1 MRKVLLAEDEPAL
14 LELFSEVLR
23 EMGHECVAAA
33 DGATAIALAN
43 EHRPHLVVTDY
54 MMPERSGAEV
64 MRAVQAHPGMEHVPV
79 ILMSAGRPP
88 RSEQQQAWRFLPKPV
103 DVATFEGA
111 IREALEAVAAHTV
124 PSPSVLPPPGSVVS
138 PLGLARE
145 EMLGWVS
152 HEIKSPLSTAV
163 SATQLAMRSLAHGDD
178 PEKAVK
184 LLERTM
190 RQLKRID
197 ELVSTLLDA
206 AQLQDG
212 KLQLERKPVDVVELV
227 EAAGAYWRD
236 THPESVIEISL
247 PLHAVVV
254 EGDRERL
261 RQIVDNLVSNAL
273 KYGQG
278 APIVVNVT
286 ARATSVAI
294 SISDHGRGIPPDE
307 IPQIFDRF
315 HRVPG
320 EGGRGHGL
328 GLFIAAA
335 LARLHQG
342 AVSVESEV
350 ARGSTFSIELP
361 LASSKV

>member
-23 EMGHECVAAA
+23 GMGHECVAAA
-33 DGATAIALAN
+33 DGATAIALAH

-64 MRAVQAHPGMEHVPV
+64 MRAVQAHPALEHVPV

-88 RSEQQQAWRFLPKPV
+88 QTERKRAWRFLSKPI
-103 DVATFEGA
+103 DVVTFEGA
-111 IREALEAVAAHTV
+111 IREGLEAAAAHV
-124 PSPSVLPPPGSVVS
+124 MPPSPLPGPLVS

-163 SATQLAMRSLAHGDD
+163 SATQLAVRSLEHGED
-178 PEKAVK
+178 PRKAVT
-184 LLERTM
+184 LLERTL
-190 RQLKRID
+190 RQLRRID
-197 ELVSTLLDA
+197 ELVNSLLDA

-212 KLQLERKPVDVVELV
+212 RLELVRKPFDIVELV
-227 EAAGAYWRD
+227 EAATAYWRD
-236 THPESVIEISL
+236 THTEHVFELDVPAQPIL
-247 PLHAVVV
+247 V

-261 RQIVDNLVSNAL
+261 RQIVDNLVSNAV
-273 KYGQG
+273 KYGQNT
-278 APIVVNVT
+278 PIIV
-286 ARATSVAI
+286 ALAAHPTSVVVKVT
-294 SISDHGRGIPPDE
+294 DHGRGIPRE
-307 IPQIFDRF
+307 AIPQIFDRF

-335 LARLHQG
+335 LARLHKG
-342 AVSVESEV
+342 TVSVQSEV
-350 ARGSTFSIELP
+350 GQGSTFSITLP
-361 LASSKV
+361 LAGGR

>member
-1 MRKVLLAEDEPAL
+1 MTKILLAEDEPAL

-23 EMGHECVAAA
+23 GMGLECVAAA
-33 DGATAIALAN
+33 DGATAIALAQ
-43 EHRPHLVVTDY
+43 EHRPQLVVTDY

-64 MRAVQAHPGMEHVPV
+64 MHAVQTHPEMEHVPV

-88 RSEQQQAWRFLPKPV
+88 QKERKLAWRFLAKPV

-111 IREALEAVAAHTV
+111 VREALAAVATNSV
-124 PSPSVLPPPGSVVS
+124 RPSSMPPPGALVS

-163 SATQLAMRSLAHGDD
+163 NATQLAMRSIGRADD
-178 PEKAVK
+178 PGKAVL

-190 RQLKRID
+190 RQLRRID
-197 ELVSTLLDA
+197 ELVNTLLDA

-212 KLQLERKPVDVVELV
+212 KLELARRRVDLVELV
-227 EAAGAYWRD
+227 EMAGAYWRD
-236 THPESVIEISL
+236 THPDRTFEVVVPRGVIEID
-247 PLHAVVV
+247 
-254 EGDRERL
+254 GDRARL
-261 RQIVDNLVSNAL
+261 RQIIDNLVSNAV
-273 KYGQG
+273 KYGQET
-278 APIVVNVT
+278 PIVLEVT
-286 ARATSVAI
+286 SHAGTATVAVT
-294 SISDHGRGIPPDE
+294 DGGRGIPAE
-307 IPQIFDRF
+307 AIPQIFDRF

-335 LARLHQG
+335 LARIHG
-342 AVSVESEV
+342 GSVSVRSEV
-350 ARGSTFSIELP
+350 GHGSTFAIELP
-361 LASSKV
+361 LAVA